1 MDEISGWSLEG
12 ESEKEEEK
20 SEETGEKRSHVSEE
34 RDRRVA
40 LDSFLNQNNW
50 ELTSELARVVG
61 EVEKDEVPAAVFVLE
76 SLDN

>member
-40 LDSFLNQNNW
+40 LDSFLNQNN
-50 ELTSELARVVG
+50 
-61 EVEKDEVPAAVFVLE
+61 
-76 SLDN
+76 